1 MQKKWPYQDDDD
13 MKQIWLR
20 NFFFWPRRYMIWT
33 DWFTCS
39 LKYHFRCL
47 DLSNTFFLLWITLEK
62 NFSIKSNV
70 CHERIKWGV
79 FSLLEPRHLS
89 QDLELELW
97 MKMKLHFWLFAKSK
111 FWYLLFSLALCK
123 GRRKLWRGKVISRIP
138 ISGNVFAF
146 QIYLGNCSYIYKWE
160 NKCIFI
166 WNILSKMYLKNTLCL
181 QLKMLTANNT
191 L

>member
-1 MQKKWPYQDDDD
+1 M
-13 MKQIWLR
+13 
-20 NFFFWPRRYMIWT
+20 
-33 DWFTCS
+33 
-39 LKYHFRCL
+39 
-47 DLSNTFFLLWITLEK
+47 
-62 NFSIKSNV
+62 

-166 WNILSKMYLKNTLCL
+166 WNILSKMYLKNTLLGGGLRQNVILPGGFYCSFAWGIRKKYPFWD
-181 QLKMLTANNT
+181 LKAFDPLYPPSEVFEKIPIFGSFYQTCWRRGFTILSWWKHEMAL
-191 L
+191 